1 MPYGTFAVKSTLMS
15 AGAVETYR
23 LCKTG
28 EDVEQPF
35 DIHKDGEDFKTT
47 GMHSRESMEATF
59 FLSHLGTLL
68 VCKLYE
74 RLKGQKSL
82 DKYAASKVCDALWD
96 ARATNAGAKWRME
109 PVPKMSRKTMNAVGL
124 HPPQDVM

>member
-1 MPYGTFAVKSTLMS
+1 MLFQKVIPNIKPHSKTGGFRY
-15 AGAVETYR
+15 
-23 LCKTG
+23 KTG

-82 DKYAASKVCDALWD
+82 DKYAASKVCDAL
-96 ARATNAGAKWRME
+96 
-109 PVPKMSRKTMNAVGL
+109 
-124 HPPQDVM
+124 